1 MSPAPGARRR
11 PAGGARIGLGR
22 VGTLGIV
29 AGGLLLAASD
39 VARASPES
47 DLGRQVY
54 GANCAICHGEQG
66 DGRGHAAHHFRT
78 APRDFTAG
86 RYRIR
91 STASGQLPTNE
102 DLRRS
107 IVRGLP
113 GTGMV
118 PQDHLSEAE
127 VDAVIAFIK
136 NFSPRFAGSLAPEP
150 LVIPAA
156 PPSTPAAIAHGR
168 QVYEKGECRECHG
181 REGRGDGPSAKDLKV
196 KPSDLARR
204 PLKSGPTT
212 RDLFRTFI
220 TGLDG
225 TAMPSYHLILED
237 AELWDLAYYVESIG
251 NSPEMTEDER
261 AGWHVVRMH
270 QRRQR

>member
-1 MSPAPGARRR
+1 
-11 PAGGARIGLGR
+11 
-22 VGTLGIV
+22 V
-29 AGGLLLAASD
+29 AGGLLVGICD
-39 VARASPES
+39 VARASFQS

-54 GANCAICHGEQG
+54 TVNCAVCHGDQG

-86 RYRIR
+86 RYKIR
-91 STASGQLPTNE
+91 STASGQLPTND

-118 PQDHLSEAE
+118 PQDHLSEGE

-136 NFSPRFAGSLAPEP
+136 GLSPRFAAGPAPEP
-150 LVIPAA
+150 LPIPSA
-156 PPSTPAAIAHGR
+156 PPSTPAANARGR
-168 QVYEKGECRECHG
+168 RVYEKAECRECHG

-196 KPSDLARR
+196 KPSDLTRR
-204 PLKSGPTT
+204 PFKSGQTA

-251 NSPEMTEDER
+251 TSPEMTDDER

-270 QRRQR
+270 QRRPR